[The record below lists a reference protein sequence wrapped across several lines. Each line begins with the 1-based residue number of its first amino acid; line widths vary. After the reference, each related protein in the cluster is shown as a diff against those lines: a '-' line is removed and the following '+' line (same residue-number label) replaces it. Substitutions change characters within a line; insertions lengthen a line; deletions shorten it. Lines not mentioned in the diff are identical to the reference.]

1 MTEASPPSNLESP
14 GDRPGQLAAKAPYLL
29 VSLVILLLD
38 QWSKWLVEN
47 HLGPHAQFEL
57 IPGMLDFIHVRNT
70 GVAFG
75 LFAAHGDKSQT
86 LLLLGLGLLALGFVG
101 YYFWLVPRRERFLL
115 WALALVLGGAVGNLI
130 DRLAQG
136 GVTDFIDFYV
146 GTWHWHTFNVADSAI
161 SGGICL
167 MILSAFF
174 DRRPE
179 GALEPDAPADRA
191 ADSAADTASDTVPS
205 A

>member
-1 MTEASPPSNLESP
+1 MTRSTDAPSPSP
-14 GDRPGQLAAKAPYLL
+14 LDRPGQLKAKAPYLL
-29 VSLVILLLD
+29 VSLAILLLD
-38 QWSKWLVEN
+38 QWSKWSVET
-47 HLGPHAQFEL
+47 HLGPHSRFEV

-75 LFAAHGDKSQT
+75 LFAAHGDPRQT

-136 GVTDFIDFYV
+136 AVTDFVDFYV
-146 GTWHWHTFNVADSAI
+146 GSWHWHTFNVADSAI
-161 SGGICL
+161 SIGIVL

-174 DRRPE
+174 DKRPE
-179 GALEPDAPADRA
+179 RQPESETSPEAETGA
-191 ADSAADTASDTVPS
+191 VPS
-205 A
+205 T

>member
-1 MTEASPPSNLESP
+1 MTDPIADPL
-14 GDRPGQLAAKAPYLL
+14 DRPGQMKAKAPYLL
-29 VSLVILLLD
+29 VSLAILLLD
-38 QWSKWLVEN
+38 QWSKWLVES
-47 HLGPHAQFEL
+47 HLGPHAQFEVV
-57 IPGMLDFIHVRNT
+57 PGMLDFIHVRNT

-75 LFAAHGDKSQT
+75 LFAAHGDQSQT
-86 LLLLGLGLLALGFVG
+86 FLLLGLGAVALSFVG

-161 SGGICL
+161 SVGIGL

-174 DRRPE
+174 DRRPAPE
-179 GALEPDAPADRA
+179 EARAEAETGADA
-191 ADSAADTASDTVPS
+191 VPS
-205 A
+205 T